1 MSYPVNAGDTR
12 RKEMMKMPTLIN
24 RGTLLYTP
32 YLGDQRSLD
41 SNITTT
47 EVNVSYGLEVS
58 HAATPTTFAVG
69 DTVFYTVLLRNTGS
83 GTLYNPFVVV
93 DFVGGELTYVTDSAT
108 AFLYAGGDVTAL
120 PVTVTQNSPITFT
133 LDTAIPAGGLVY
145 ITYSA
150 VVDSA
155 TANVIVS
162 TAQGGANEGSET
174 GPTITDSDTAT
185 ITRTQLTVVK
195 NAPETASIGDT
206 INYQFAITN
215 TSDAS
220 IALDGL
226 TDQLPEGFSFTVA
239 TLTVDGVSVP
249 LVAGTDYTVSDTGL
263 FTLAPATAIA
273 LPAGATAVLTVSG
286 VVTV

>member
-1 MSYPVNAGDTR
+1 
-12 RKEMMKMPTLIN
+12 MPTLIN
-24 RGTLLYTP
+24 QGTLFFTP
-32 YLGDQRSLD
+32 HCGDQQSLD

-47 EVNVSYGLEVS
+47 EVNVNYGLEVS

-69 DTVFYTVLLRNTGS
+69 DTIFYTVLLRNTGS

-93 DFVGGELTYVTDSAT
+93 DFVGGELSYVAGSAT
-108 AFLYAGGDVTAL
+108 AFLYAGGDVVAV

-133 LDTAIPAGGLVY
+133 LDTAIPAGGFVY
-145 ITYSA
+145 ITYRA

-155 TANVIVS
+155 TANAIVS

-195 NAPETASIGDT
+195 SAPETASVGDT
-206 INYQFAITN
+206 IQYQFIITN
-215 TSDAS
+215 TSNVT
-220 IALDGL
+220 ITLDSL

-249 LVAGTDYTVSDTGL
+249 LVAGTDYTVSDTGF
-263 FTLAPATAIA
+263 FTLDPIA
-273 LPAGATAVLTVSG
+273 LIMLPAGATAVLTVSG
-286 VVTV
+286 VVTA

>member
-1 MSYPVNAGDTR
+1 MPNLVNQ
-12 RKEMMKMPTLIN
+12 
-24 RGTLLYTP
+24 GTLFFTPLY
-32 YLGDQRSLD
+32 GAQQSLD
-41 SNITTT
+41 SNTTTT
-47 EVNVSYGLEVS
+47 EVDVCYGLAVS
-58 HAATPTTFAVG
+58 HAATPTTFTVG
-69 DTVFYTVLLRNTGS
+69 DTIFYTVVLENTCT

-93 DFVGGELTYVTDSAT
+93 DFEGGELSYVEGSAT
-108 AFLYAGGDVTAL
+108 AFLYVGDDVGAV
-120 PVTVTQNSPITFT
+120 PVTVTQNSPITIT
-133 LDTAIPAGGLVY
+133 LDTAIPAGGFVY
-145 ITYSA
+145 ITYRA

-155 TANVIVS
+155 TANAIVS

-195 NAPETASIGDT
+195 SAPETASIGDT

-249 LVAGTDYTVSDTGL
+249 LVAGTDYTVSDTAL

-286 VVTV
+286 VVTA

>member
-1 MSYPVNAGDTR
+1 
-12 RKEMMKMPTLIN
+12 MPTLIN
-24 RGTLLYTP
+24 QGTLFFTP
-32 YLGDQRSLD
+32 HCGAQQSLD

-47 EVNVSYGLEVS
+47 EVNVNYGLEVS
-58 HAATPTTFAVG
+58 HAATPTIFAVG
-69 DTVFYTVLLRNTGS
+69 DTIFYTVLLRNTGS

-93 DFVGGELTYVTDSAT
+93 DFEGGELSYVAGSAT
-108 AFLYAGGDVTAL
+108 AFLYAGGDVVAV
-120 PVTVTQNSPITFT
+120 PVTVTQSSPITFD
-133 LDTAIPAGGLVY
+133 LDTTIPAGGFVY

-150 VVDSA
+150 VVESA
-155 TANVIVS
+155 TEDEIVS
-162 TAQGGANEGSET
+162 TAQGGANQGSET

-185 ITRTQLTVVK
+185 ITRTRLTIVK

-286 VVTV
+286 VVTA